1 MDPRDAFLERAK
13 GGGIVPVVREVVT
26 DADTPV
32 AAFAKIARPP
42 FAFLL
47 ESLVGGE
54 RWARYTF
61 LGTEPR
67 EAWRYRGQQVDRW
80 TPAAGWEKAG
90 ETADPVAHL
99 ADRMRALPSVALPG
113 LPRFMGGAVGFL
125 GYDVVRSIERLPRGP
140 TDTLGVPDA
149 VVMIADS
156 LVILDNV
163 FGRAIV
169 VANVEVPAK
178 SSPAQRLRLYD
189 VAQERLDTLIG
200 RLSGPHQLA
209 PLALDDDGLALRP
222 PPRSKYPRAAFE
234 RDVAKIREYIAAGD
248 VFQAVLSRR
257 QVVPGAVEP
266 LRLYRYLRALNPA
279 PYLFYLTLDDVTL
292 VGSSPEVLVRV
303 EGNEVTVRPIAGTRP
318 RGASPEE
325 DEALAT
331 SLRGDAKELAEHR
344 MLVDLGRNDVGRVA
358 EYGTVRVTESL
369 QIERYSHVQHLVSEV
384 RGRLKDGYDARD
396 EYGYGHRDSLRGR
409 AQGSG
414 CRAGGRGDRRR
425 LRAGAR
431 VRGNRSEGT
440 GCATGARAGQSR
452 RLASGPVY
460 KLLSTS
466 GEQSIDLQLG
476 RKLVVGRAVTSDVP
490 IYDPTISR
498 RHAEVVLTE
507 SGVRVTDLGSSNG
520 TFLNGAK
527 ITEAE
532 AGANDVVTFGKVA
545 FRVKEVTAPLPPPNS
560 RAPSPAAK
568 AVSPAARSSGSCPS
582 AVASRRSSSTSRKGR
597 RTSRCAARVRRSGA
611 RKSCRC
617 CWRYRRSC
625 RSSRSST
632 ACSTRWWISRSRS

>member
-13 GGGIVPVVREVVT
+13 GGGIVPVIREVVT

-99 ADRMRALPSVALPG
+99 ADRLRALPSVALPG
-113 LPRFMGGAVGFL
+113 LPRFMGGAVGYL
-125 GYDVVRSIERLPRGP
+125 GYDVVRSIERLPVGP
-140 TDTLGVPDA
+140 PDTLGVPDA
-149 VVMIADS
+149 IVMIADS

-178 SSPAQRLRLYD
+178 ASAAQRLRLYD
-189 VAQERLDTLIG
+189 AAQERIDALIG
-200 RLSGPHQLA
+200 RLGSSHQLT
-209 PLALDDDGLALRP
+209 PLSLDGDVRV
-222 PPRSKYPRAAFE
+222 RAESRYSRGDFE
-234 RDVAKIREYIAAGD
+234 RDVAKIRDYIAAGD

-257 QVVPGAVEP
+257 QVVSGAVDP

-279 PYLFYLTLDDVTL
+279 PYLFYLALDDITF

-318 RGASPEE
+318 RGATPAE
-325 DEALAT
+325 DDALAA
-331 SLRGDAKELAEHR
+331 SLLADAKELAEHR

-358 EYGTVRVTESL
+358 QYGTVRVTESL

-384 RGRLKDGYDARD
+384 RGRLKDGYDALDVFRACFPAGTVSGAPKVRAMEIID
-396 EYGYGHRDSLRGR
+396 ELEPERRGPYAGAVGYVGWGATSMDTAIAIRAALVLKDQVVVQAGAGIVADSDPSREFAETEAK
-409 AQGSG
+409 AQ
-414 CRAGGRGDRRR
+414 AV
-425 LRAGAR
+425 LRALAL
-431 VRGNRSEGT
+431 T
-440 GCATGARAGQSR
+440 KAG
-452 RLASGPVY
+452 
-460 KLLSTS
+460 
-466 GEQSIDLQLG
+466 D
-476 RKLVVGRAVTSDVP
+476 
-490 IYDPTISR
+490 
-498 RHAEVVLTE
+498 
-507 SGVRVTDLGSSNG
+507 
-520 TFLNGAK
+520 
-527 ITEAE
+527 
-532 AGANDVVTFGKVA
+532 
-545 FRVKEVTAPLPPPNS
+545 
-560 RAPSPAAK
+560 
-568 AVSPAARSSGSCPS
+568 
-582 AVASRRSSSTSRKGR
+582 
-597 RTSRCAARVRRSGA
+597 
-611 RKSCRC
+611 
-617 CWRYRRSC
+617 
-625 RSSRSST
+625 
-632 ACSTRWWISRSRS
+632 